1 MRYYELMMV
10 VPQMDDD
17 GLSATLDRVN
27 NDIGERGGTVVR
39 QQRWGGNRRLAY
51 PINNHNEGS
60 YVLTHLELDPERA
73 SELEANLRV
82 SEHVLR
88 HLLLRIDSI
97 PEVKETPS
105 QPAPAAEET
114 AEAASADAPA
124 VAEETQ
130 AEDAPAADAPVAADE
145 AAVKDAPA
153 AGAPEAVETAD
164 EPVAEAQVEAVAE
177 SEDESAPAAE
187 AESAET
193 VEAAE
198 AQTEDENKEQGA

>member
-60 YVLTHLELDPERA
+60 YVLTHLELEPERA

-97 PEVKETPS
+97 PEVKETPA

-124 VAEETQ
+124 ASDETQ

-145 AAVKDAPA
+145 AAVEDASA
-153 AGAPEAVETAD
+153 AEAPEAVETAD

-177 SEDESAPAAE
+177 SEDETTPAAE
-187 AESAET
+187 AESDET

>member
-124 VAEETQ
+124 AADETQAEETPAADVPVAVDEAT
-130 AEDAPAADAPVAADE
+130 AEDAPAAE
-145 AAVKDAPA
+145 AT
-153 AGAPEAVETAD
+153 EAVETAD

-177 SEDESAPAAE
+177 SEDETAPATE